1 MKVNRKNWYYK
12 CEIKEK
18 RFRRIYITK
27 FYGTFFAWKTIS
39 IVFSTRGEKHLYEKD
54 INSILLSA
62 INSRSNLKKVKL
74 FLLSRVP
81 PEILIVILLKMG

>member
-1 MKVNRKNWYYK
+1 MILQMRN
-12 CEIKEK
+12 KEK
-18 RFRRIYITK
+18 RFREFILQSSTEP
-27 FYGTFFAWKTIS
+27 FCVKTIS

-62 INSRSNLKKVKL
+62 INSRNLKKVKL
-74 FLLSRVP
+74 FLLSRVN

>member
-1 MKVNRKNWYYK
+1 MR
-12 CEIKEK
+12 EK
-18 RFRRIYITK
+18 RYQL
-27 FYGTFFAWKTIS
+27 FFQLE
-39 IVFSTRGEKHLYEKD
+39 EKHLYEKV